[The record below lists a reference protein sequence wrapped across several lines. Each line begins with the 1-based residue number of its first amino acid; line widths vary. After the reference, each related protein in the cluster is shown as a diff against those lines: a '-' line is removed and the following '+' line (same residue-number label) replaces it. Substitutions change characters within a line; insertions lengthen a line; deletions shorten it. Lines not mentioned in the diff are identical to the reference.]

1 MKNLCDV
8 LNLKPIQ
15 KGIEYNLL
23 GDKTNEAVE
32 STISLGKNIT
42 SIDINFKD
50 RIVEFENTLH
60 HDKVKK
66 LYLLESRT
74 FDKLDGAMINAYLEI
89 LDENLNII
97 EKIVDD
103 VWEYA
108 DWEVV

>member
-23 GDKTNEAVE
+23 GDKTKEAVE
-32 STISLGKNIT
+32 NTISLGKNIT
-42 SIDINFKD
+42 SI
-50 RIVEFENTLH
+50 EFENTLH

-74 FDKLDGAMINAYLEI
+74 FDKLNGAMINAYLEI